1 MNASAILATLARR
14 LPRRG
19 NGSLSREAVPPFYLY
34 DEPRLR
40 FEWLLACER
49 IIKLRHTSAWERFA
63 EVQLTRLLE
72 RHPPLPCV
80 CAREEPKYWWSRE
93 REVSGWLLKR
103 WPRINRGELG
113 GMSSVELCRCAH
125 CGKTCSM

>member
-49 IIKLRHTSAWERFA
+49 IVKLRGSTEFSAA
-63 EVQLTRLLE
+63 
-72 RHPPLPCV
+72 
-80 CAREEPKYWWSRE
+80 
-93 REVSGWLLKR
+93 
-103 WPRINRGELG
+103 
-113 GMSSVELCRCAH
+113 
-125 CGKTCSM
+125 

>member
-49 IIKLRHTSAWERFA
+49 IVKLRGSTESSAA
-63 EVQLTRLLE
+63 
-72 RHPPLPCV
+72 
-80 CAREEPKYWWSRE
+80 
-93 REVSGWLLKR
+93 
-103 WPRINRGELG
+103 
-113 GMSSVELCRCAH
+113 
-125 CGKTCSM
+125 